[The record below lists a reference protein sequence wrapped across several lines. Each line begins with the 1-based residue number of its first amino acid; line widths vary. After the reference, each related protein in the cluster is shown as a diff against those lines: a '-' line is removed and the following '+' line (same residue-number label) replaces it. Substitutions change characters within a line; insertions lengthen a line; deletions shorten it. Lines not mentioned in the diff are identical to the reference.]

1 MFGRWET
8 RENRFRA
15 INAVA
20 AAGGASAALP
30 ATITNATALDE
41 ENKRASPE
49 DSKKPIETGN
59 DKGEFAFLT
68 KDGNAVIVQ
77 SDATS
82 L

>member
-8 RENRFRA
+8 RKNRFKA
-15 INAVA
+15 TNAVA
-20 AAGGASAALP
+20 TAGSPRLLSL
-30 ATITNATALDE
+30 TIRNTIALDE

-68 KDGNAVIVQ
+68 ADGNAVIVQ